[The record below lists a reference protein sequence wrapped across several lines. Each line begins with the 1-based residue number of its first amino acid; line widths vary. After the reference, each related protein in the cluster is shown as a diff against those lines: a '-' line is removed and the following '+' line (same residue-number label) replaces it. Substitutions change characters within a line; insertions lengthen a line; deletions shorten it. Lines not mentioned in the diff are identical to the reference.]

1 MRRSLEKTDSA
12 RREEKSKS
20 GGGGGGGGGLFAPTK
35 SWLQYLNERKGV
47 NARREMSSSHQS
59 KTTPDRSGSPQAR
72 TRAKQEETTTTE
84 PILTEKKE
92 ASVKRSLTANGKR
105 TTSDVDM
112 KNSPKTKLPEVTK
125 KITYPSLKRN
135 TKKINKENK
144 DVGNSSQTQ
153 HQDKTTK
160 TAVEEDRKVSLQ
172 SKEGRKLI
180 SNGTARA
187 ASKVMEKV
195 KSQISQV
202 SEKKNSAAKVDVK
215 KQSMTATKKSQ
226 SLKSSESNVTKSTKS
241 ALQSVESIS
250 TGSNGVTSK
259 DQKPSANGDVILR
272 QDNKNGSGYDL
283 VHLKLVDCFW
293 LAPPDSF
300 NDISRTVFF

>member
-1 MRRSLEKTDSA
+1 M
-12 RREEKSKS
+12 
-20 GGGGGGGGGLFAPTK
+20 
-35 SWLQYLNERKGV
+35 
-47 NARREMSSSHQS
+47 
-59 KTTPDRSGSPQAR
+59 
-72 TRAKQEETTTTE
+72 
-84 PILTEKKE
+84 
-92 ASVKRSLTANGKR
+92 
-105 TTSDVDM
+105 
-112 KNSPKTKLPEVTK
+112 
-125 KITYPSLKRN
+125 KRN

-160 TAVEEDRKVSLQ
+160 TAVEEDKKVSLQ

-226 SLKSSESNVTKSTKS
+226 SLKSSESNVTKSTKFS
-241 ALQSVESIS
+241 LKGAEALHKDC
-250 TGSNGVTSK
+250 NGVASK
-259 DQKPSANGDVILR
+259 NKEVTANNGDVVLR
-272 QDNKNGSGYDL
+272 QDNKNVAGYDL
-283 VHLKLVDCFW
+283 HFKLVV
-293 LAPPDSF
+293 
-300 NDISRTVFF
+300 DIFY

>member
-1 MRRSLEKTDSA
+1 
-12 RREEKSKS
+12 
-20 GGGGGGGGGLFAPTK
+20 
-35 SWLQYLNERKGV
+35 
-47 NARREMSSSHQS
+47 
-59 KTTPDRSGSPQAR
+59 
-72 TRAKQEETTTTE
+72 
-84 PILTEKKE
+84 
-92 ASVKRSLTANGKR
+92 
-105 TTSDVDM
+105 M

-160 TAVEEDRKVSLQ
+160 TAVEEDKKVSLQ

-300 NDISRTVFF
+300 NDIERTLFLPTSALRISSSQHYCFARHKVSNL